1 MVSLGAA
8 ITGCFFLVYLLD
20 VWFDGVM
27 ATFLY
32 NNFVGVNYYYTE
44 TGEMYTTEYIVL
56 SRVYWALLILL
67 LILVCGILFTLF
79 LVSYRQRKKQET
91 ATILEAGKLIWYLTQ
106 HPDTAVDQL
115 PMQYAEITA
124 QMVSLNA
131 SMERQKRLLQEEAQ
145 RKSDLVTYLAHD
157 LKTPLTSVIGY
168 LSLLEEVPQLPEEQK
183 EKYTKIAL
191 DKALRLERLINEFFD
206 ITRYNLHEMVLETQT
221 FDLCYLL
228 RQMVEE
234 FYPLMQQKGC
244 FIQLQ
249 IPESLPIQGDPEKLA
264 RVFQNLLKNAASY
277 SYPNSPILLTAAE
290 QGNNIRLTVENQG
303 KTIPSYR
310 LESIFEKFFRLD
322 ESRSTDSGGAGLGL
336 AIARE
341 IVTLHHGSIE
351 ATSQQEHTVF
361 TVLLPKKQ
369 GENGLPPAGNPF
381 QQSSSPT
388 S

>member
-1 MVSLGAA
+1 MKTIRFPIVKFVVSLGAA

-91 ATILEAGKLIWYLTQ
+91 ATILEAGKLIRYLTQ

-145 RKSDLVTYLAHD
+145 RKSDLITYLAHD

-228 RQMVEE
+228 RQLVEE

-249 IPESLPIQGDPEKLA
+249 IPESLPIQGDPDKLA

-277 SYPNSPILLTAAE
+277 SYPNSPILLTAME
-290 QGNNIRLTVENQG
+290 QGDSIRLTVENQG
-303 KTIPSYR
+303 KTIPPYR

-322 ESRSTDSGGAGLGL
+322 ESRSTDSGEAGLGL

-341 IVTLHHGSIE
+341 IVTLHNGSIE

-361 TVLLPKKQ
+361 TVILPKKQ
-369 GENGLPPAGNPF
+369 G
-381 QQSSSPT
+381 
-388 S
+388 

>member
-20 VWFDGVM
+20 VWFDGVI

-91 ATILEAGKLIWYLTQ
+91 ATILEAGKLIQYLTQ

-145 RKSDLVTYLAHD
+145 RKSDLITYLAHD

-228 RQMVEE
+228 RQLVEE

-249 IPESLPIQGDPEKLA
+249 IPESLPIQGDPDKLA

-277 SYPNSPILLTAAE
+277 SYPNSPILLTAME
-290 QGNNIRLTVENQG
+290 QGDSIRLTVENQG
-303 KTIPSYR
+303 KTIPPYR

-341 IVTLHHGSIE
+341 IVTLHNGSIE